1 MSGFNRVILVGN
13 ATRDPMARALPSG
26 GQVVD
31 IGIAVN
37 RRWRTPE
44 GEDREETCFVNCSA
58 FGRTG
63 DVIRNYVHK
72 GTLFLVEGR
81 LRMDQWVDKN
91 TQQNRV
97 RHVVVVEGV
106 QLLERRADAQM
117 GGYGQ
122 PYGQQYPPQGG
133 YGQPQ
138 GGYGQPYGQQ
148 YPPQGGYGQP
158 QGGYGQPQGGYAQP
172 QGGYGQPQY
181 GNPPPAYNQQSG
193 YGAPAPQ
200 YGGAPAQPAQQ
211 FGGAPAQ
218 PYRQS
223 APPAP
228 PAFTMPATDATAP
241 APVSTEAPAAEAA
254 AQPAPVEGGAT
265 PAPAEGAAPNPVADS
280 DLPF

>member
-13 ATRDPMARALPSG
+13 ATREPMVRALPSG
-26 GQVVD
+26 SQVVD
-31 IGIAVN
+31 IGIAVS

-44 GEDREETCFVNCSA
+44 GEDREETCFVDCSA
-58 FGRTG
+58 FNRAG

-97 RHVVVVEGV
+97 RHVVVVDNV
-106 QLLERRADAQM
+106 QLLERRQDAQM

-122 PYGQQYPPQGG
+122 SYGQQYPVQGG

-158 QGGYGQPQGGYAQP
+158 QGGYGQPQGGY
-172 QGGYGQPQY
+172 GQPQF
-181 GNPPPAYNQQSG
+181 GNPPPAYNQQGG

-200 YGGAPAQPAQQ
+200 FGGAPAQPAQQ
-211 FGGAPAQ
+211 FGGAQAPQ
-218 PYRQS
+218 YRQS
-223 APPAP
+223 APPPP
-228 PAFTMPATDATAP
+228 PAFNMPATESAAP
-241 APVSTEAPAAEAA
+241 APASAEAPATD
-254 AQPAPVEGGAT
+254 PAPQAAPADSGAA
-265 PAPAEGAAPNPVADS
+265 APAEGAPANPVADS

>member
-13 ATRDPMARALPSG
+13 ATREPMVRALPSG
-26 GQVVD
+26 SQVVD

-37 RRWRTPE
+37 RRWRSPE
-44 GEDREETCFVNCSA
+44 GEDREEVCFVDCSA

-72 GTLFLVEGR
+72 GTMFLVEGR

-91 TQQNRV
+91 SGQNRV
-97 RHVVVVEGV
+97 RHVVVVDNV
-106 QLLERRADAQM
+106 QLLERRSDAQM

-122 PYGQQYPPQGG
+122 PYGQQYPAQGG

-148 YPPQGGYGQP
+148 YPAQGGYG
-158 QGGYGQPQGGYAQP
+158 QP

-181 GNPPPAYNQQSG
+181 GNPPPAYNQQGG

-211 FGGAPAQ
+211 FGGAPAPQ
-218 PYRQS
+218 YRQS
-223 APPAP
+223 APPPP
-228 PAFTMPATDATAP
+228 PAFNMPATETAAP
-241 APVSTEAPAAEAA
+241 APASAEAPANDATQAA
-254 AQPAPVEGGAT
+254 PTDGGAA
-265 PAPAEGAAPNPVADS
+265 APAEGGASNPVADS

>member
-1 MSGFNRVILVGN
+1 MSIGFNRVILVGN
-13 ATRDPMARALPSG
+13 ATREPMVRALPSG
-26 GQVVD
+26 SQVVD

-44 GEDREETCFVNCSA
+44 GEDREETCFVDCSA

-97 RHVVVVEGV
+97 RHVVVIDNV
-106 QLLERRADAQM
+106 QLLEKRQDAQM

-138 GGYGQPYGQQ
+138 GGYGQPQF
-148 YPPQGGYGQP
+148 
-158 QGGYGQPQGGYAQP
+158 
-172 QGGYGQPQY
+172 
-181 GNPPPAYNQQSG
+181 GNPPPAYNQQGG

-200 YGGAPAQPAQQ
+200 FGGAPAQPAQQ
-211 FGGAPAQ
+211 FGGAPTQ
-218 PYRQS
+218 QYRQS
-223 APPAP
+223 APPPP
-228 PAFTMPATDATAP
+228 PAFNMPATESAAP
-241 APVSTEAPAAEAA
+241 APAEAPAAD
-254 AQPAPVEGGAT
+254 PAPQAAPADSGAA
-265 PAPAEGAAPNPVADS
+265 APAEGAPANPVADS

>member
-13 ATRDPMARALPSG
+13 ATREPMVRALPSG
-26 GQVVD
+26 AQVVD

-37 RRWRTPE
+37 RRWRTNE
-44 GEDREETCFVNCSA
+44 GEDREETCFVDCSA

-81 LRMDQWVDKN
+81 LRMDQWVDK
-91 TQQNRV
+91 TTGQNRV
-97 RHVVVVEGV
+97 KHVVAVDNV
-106 QLLERRADAQM
+106 QLLERRQDGQSQ

-122 PYGQQYPPQGG
+122 PYGQPYPAQGG

-158 QGGYGQPQGGYAQP
+158 QGGYGQPQG
-172 QGGYGQPQY
+172 YGQQY
-181 GNPPPAYNQQSG
+181 GNPPPAYNQQGG
-193 YGAPAPQ
+193 YGASAPQ

-218 PYRQS
+218 QYRQS
-223 APPAP
+223 APPPP
-228 PAFTMPATDATAP
+228 PAFTMPATESAAP
-241 APVSTEAPAAEAA
+241 APTPASSDASASEAPSV
-254 AQPAPVEGGAT
+254 APSESGAGA
-265 PAPAEGAAPNPVADS
+265 APAEGSAPAPAGDS